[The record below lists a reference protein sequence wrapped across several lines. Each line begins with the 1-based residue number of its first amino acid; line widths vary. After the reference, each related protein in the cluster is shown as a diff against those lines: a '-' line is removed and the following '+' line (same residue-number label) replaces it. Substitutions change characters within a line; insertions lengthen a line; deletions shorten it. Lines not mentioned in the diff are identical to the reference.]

1 MNKLIKHLGLTRIA
15 NSYVSRLDQ
24 VSKLKEIAN
33 RNNYPYKVK
42 LLHEKI
48 TREFDFWN
56 RKENSFEKKLEDIEK
71 DLIFIESQ
79 INVSDFNK
87 KRIDLL
93 MSKYGFN

>member
-24 VSKLKEIAN
+24 ASKLKEIAN

-79 INVSDFNK
+79 INVSDLNK